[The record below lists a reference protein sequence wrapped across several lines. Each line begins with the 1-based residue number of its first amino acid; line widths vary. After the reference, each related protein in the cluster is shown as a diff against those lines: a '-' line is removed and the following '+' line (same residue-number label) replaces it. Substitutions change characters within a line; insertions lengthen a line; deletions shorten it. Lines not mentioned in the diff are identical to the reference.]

1 MKLKYY
7 LRGLGIGIIITT
19 IILMISFSMRKD
31 EISDEEVIERA
42 TQLGMVMPEEK
53 TSDLWPDATEVAGT
67 EYQEEPGVSAGSE
80 GPDASIGDVGQGASD
95 VEDNST
101 AGETETSQGTE
112 IPEDGQGQRDLSDPF
127 RLQIQK
133 GDVAR
138 NVCETLAANGVVDD
152 AEAFRTYLSQTG
164 YASFMSVGA
173 YDIPYNLT
181 YEEIAQIL
189 IAGPLDQP

>member
-42 TQLGMVMPEEK
+42 AQLGMMMPDEK
-53 TSDLWPDATEVAGT
+53 TSDLWPDATEVTGT
-67 EYQEEPGVSAGSE
+67 EHREEPDASA
-80 GPDASIGDVGQGASD
+80 GPDASIGDVEQGGSE

-101 AGETETSQGTE
+101 AGETETSQGAE
-112 IPEDGQGQRDLSDPF
+112 MPVDGQVQGEPADSF

-173 YDIPYNLT
+173 YDVPYNLT

-189 IAGPLDQP
+189 MAGPLDQP